1 MQLRSLL
8 IRLHLAQGI
17 GYQGI
22 VRVLQHCRQTATVLT
37 TVSAIATIAQLSTAA
52 AQKFKIDW
60 ASDRFQ
66 HVLRQHETVTILTIL
81 DADYPASLLA
91 SYQPPLVLFLQGQRQ
106 LLATTQLA
114 VVGAR
119 QASPYAQRVLNRLL
133 PPLVGAA
140 LPLTVISGLAAGTD
154 GLAHQTA
161 LRVGLKTIAV
171 IGTGLDISYPRQ
183 NAAIQRQVGQVGLL
197 ISEYPLGSP
206 PARHHFP
213 ARNRIIAGL
222 CQSLVVIEARAHS
235 GSLITANLAL
245 QANRNVLAVP
255 GPIDAPMSVGC
266 NELILAGAKPVL
278 NSGHIIEEFLPII

>member
-37 TVSAIATIAQLSTAA
+37 TVTAMTTVAQLSTAA
-52 AQKFKIDW
+52 AQKFKLDW

-66 HVLRQHETVTILTIL
+66 QALRQHEQVPILTIL

-133 PPLVGAA
+133 PPLVLAER
-140 LPLTVISGLAAGTD
+140 PLTVTSGLAAGTD

-171 IGTGLDISYPRQ
+171 IGTGLDVSYPRQ
-183 NAAIQRQVGQVGLL
+183 NTALQQRVGQVGLL

-278 NSGHIIEEFLPII
+278 NSGHIIEEFLPMI